1 MVTHGTMKQIKRHM
15 YRNTA
20 LSSVKSAS
28 LATEEI
34 LYGVRASWFG
44 TSPRLSQ
51 VLIDGVFFWGVAR
64 FRMCIGSGRRAASR
78 LFRL

>member
-34 LYGVRASWFG
+34 LYGVRARLVWDESETVSSFNRWSFFLGRG
-44 TSPRLSQ
+44 TLQDVYREWPTSR
-51 VLIDGVFFWGVAR
+51 FWAV
-64 FRMCIGSGRRAASR
+64 
-78 LFRL
+78 